1 MPPRRSRRVV
11 GSVVRTTT
19 RVVEETVQV
28 AVVEKESQDLTQEPD
43 TAETADGGGEMF
55 RRPVPVEEIKSPPP
69 EQPITH
75 PVSENFEVR
84 RATDSTS
91 QLTEDTAVT
100 PEMEPEVQKGKK
112 GGRRK
117 KKKEK
122 KREIKEGKR
131 RSKNSSGSGRE
142 GYKRYVFKVLK
153 QVHPEIGISG
163 QAMLILNNFMNDMFQ
178 RLAEEA
184 TKLSKYTGGMTL
196 SSREIQG
203 AVRLVLPGELG
214 KHAIAEGTKAVSNY
228 VSYGNRT
235 TKSKL
240 L

>member
-1 MPPRRSRRVV
+1 MHVV
-11 GSVVRTTT
+11 SYCICFIINWTHKGVADRAIMCKYIEQRMCRYNCVW
-19 RVVEETVQV
+19 VEW
-28 AVVEKESQDLTQEPD
+28 
-43 TAETADGGGEMF
+43 
-55 RRPVPVEEIKSPPP
+55 I
-69 EQPITH
+69 
-75 PVSENFEVR
+75 
-84 RATDSTS
+84 
-91 QLTEDTAVT
+91 
-100 PEMEPEVQKGKK
+100 GKK

-184 TKLSKYTGGMTL
+184 TKLSKYTGVCIYIY
-196 SSREIQG
+196 IQ
-203 AVRLVLPGELG
+203 
-214 KHAIAEGTKAVSNY
+214 III
-228 VSYGNRT
+228 
-235 TKSKL
+235 
-240 L
+240 

>member
-55 RRPVPVEEIKSPPP
+55 RRPVPVEEIKSPDPP

-100 PEMEPEVQKGKK
+100 PEMEPE
-112 GGRRK
+112 
-117 KKKEK
+117 
-122 KREIKEGKR
+122 
-131 RSKNSSGSGRE
+131 
-142 GYKRYVFKVLK
+142 VLK

>member
-55 RRPVPVEEIKSPPP
+55 RRPVPVEEIKSPDPP

-100 PEMEPEVQKGKK
+100 PEMEPE
-112 GGRRK
+112 
-117 KKKEK
+117 
-122 KREIKEGKR
+122 
-131 RSKNSSGSGRE
+131 
-142 GYKRYVFKVLK
+142 RYVFKVLK

>member
-55 RRPVPVEEIKSPPP
+55 RRPVPVEEIKSPDPP

-100 PEMEPEVQKGKK
+100 PEMEPEVQKGK
-112 GGRRK
+112 R
-117 KKKEK
+117 
-122 KREIKEGKR
+122 
-131 RSKNSSGSGRE
+131 
-142 GYKRYVFKVLK
+142 LK
-153 QVHPEIGISG
+153 SIDI
-163 QAMLILNNFMNDMFQ
+163 I
-178 RLAEEA
+178 
-184 TKLSKYTGGMTL
+184 
-196 SSREIQG
+196 
-203 AVRLVLPGELG
+203 
-214 KHAIAEGTKAVSNY
+214 
-228 VSYGNRT
+228 
-235 TKSKL
+235 
-240 L
+240 